1 MFKLMTIIVQTT
13 LITRTKGFAN
23 VAKHVIRNITTMSFN
38 FQFQCI
44 NCPWFVAIAFQDK
57 NSIGRTFGLPIAFQD
72 KLSLFQTK
80 LISCHG
86 FSNSG
91 YFAKNFAKNSGY
103 LQHKKRVSKFIIVI
117 NLNICEHD
125 SSITFIS
132 CIGCYFISL
141 YVHK

>member
-1 MFKLMTIIVQTT
+1 MFIIGILYGSICFKFVSD
-13 LITRTKGFAN
+13 A
-23 VAKHVIRNITTMSFN
+23 RNGPARGWRFCEFTCEPALHFSG
-38 FQFQCI
+38 
-44 NCPWFVAIAFQDK
+44 V
-57 NSIGRTFGLPIAFQD
+57 FGLPIAFQD

-91 YFAKNFAKNSGY
+91 HFAKNFAKNSGY
-103 LQHKKRVSKFIIVI
+103 LQHKKRVSKFIMVI

-132 CIGCYFISL
+132 CI
-141 YVHK
+141 

>member
-23 VAKHVIRNITTMSFN
+23 VAKHVIRNITTLSFN

-44 NCPWFVAIAFQDK
+44 NCPWFVAINVVLKYPHKKKSMGVRSGERAGY
-57 NSIGRTFGLPIAFQD
+57 SVGPLRPI
-72 KLSLFQTK
+72 
-80 LISCHG
+80 HG

-103 LQHKKRVSKFIIVI
+103 LQHKKRVSKFIMVI

-132 CIGCYFISL
+132 CIRCYFISL